1 MKILGL
7 DVGEKRIGVARVDS
21 ATRIAVPVSFIE
33 VNGNEWQELARLTN
47 LHNTKFFVIGLPRSN
62 EGNETKQ
69 SLYARNFAKILT
81 EKIPGAKIRFQDESL
96 TSVEAESRLKSR
108 QKKYEKGDID
118 AEAASIILQDFIETF
133 SEEDSGKDEPL
144 PGVIEENARKVVKKA
159 RLNSKKA
166 IESSKKIVKKT

>member
-108 QKKYEKGDID
+108 QKKYEKG
-118 AEAASIILQDFIETF
+118 ASTPKQL
-133 SEEDSGKDEPL
+133 PL
-144 PGVIEENARKVVKKA
+144 SCRT
-159 RLNSKKA
+159 
-166 IESSKKIVKKT
+166 SSKPFPKKILARRNPCQA

>member
-21 ATRIAVPVSFIE
+21 STRIAVPICYIE
-33 VNGNEWQELARLTN
+33 VNGNEWQELSRLTN
-47 LHNTKFFVIGLPRSN
+47 VHSTKFFVIGLPRSN

-69 SLYARNFAKILT
+69 SLYARNFAKTLT

-96 TSVEAESRLKSR
+96 TSVEAESRLKAR

-118 AEAASIILQDFIETF
+118 SEAKDLSYQGQTSSLQEYLR
-133 SEEDSGKDEPL
+133 SREYK
-144 PGVIEENARKVVKKA
+144 
-159 RLNSKKA
+159 
-166 IESSKKIVKKT
+166 